1 MLKQTFIGAVA
12 ALSLGFAVSASATT
26 LNLTTD
32 GASGTINGALFVQT
46 DPQPTGTGYIDS
58 FVRMQTSS
66 ATEEGYNTDAK
77 QVPYDD
83 LSGTFTHS
91 LLLSSVPI
99 VTVNG
104 VTYYQFLLDINQTG
118 SDPLLSLDRLKI
130 YTSSDPALTG
140 GLNTLTG
147 PNSLNSTLVYNLDGL
162 TDNWINLNYNLNSG
176 SGSGDMFAYI
186 PTSLF
191 PQDTSGLYL
200 YLYSQF
206 GVHNNNNDG
215 FEEWATIQGQS
226 SSAVPEPASLLLLGS
241 GLVGLGVIRR
251 RRNG

>member
-1 MLKQTFIGAVA
+1 MLKQTLVGAVTI
-12 ALSLGFAVSASATT
+12 LSLFAVSASATT

-32 GASGTINGALFVQT
+32 GSSGTINGALFVQT

-58 FVRMQTSS
+58 FVRM
-66 ATEEGYNTDAK
+66 ATNNDIEQGYNTDSK
-77 QVPYDD
+77 QLPYDD
-83 LSGTFTHS
+83 LGGSFTHS
-91 LLLSSVPI
+91 LLLSDVPI

-104 VTYYQFLLDINQTG
+104 VSYYQFLLDINQTG
-118 SDPLLSLDRLKI
+118 SDPLISLDRLKI
-130 YTSSDPALTG
+130 YTSTNPALTG
-140 GLNTLTG
+140 DLNSVTG
-147 PNSLNSTLVYNLDGL
+147 PNALNSSLVYNLDAG
-162 TDNWINLNYNLNSG
+162 TDSWINLNYNLNTG

-191 PQDTSGLYL
+191 PQNTSGLYL

-206 GVHNNNNDG
+206 GTHNNNNDG

-241 GLVGLGVIRR
+241 GLVGLGAIRR
-251 RRNG
+251 RRKS